1 MVSDPGDRIR
11 RFISE
16 EILFQSAEEGAHLD
30 RDFQL
35 LASIDSLGL
44 MQLVTFL
51 EDELGIQLEQDELR
65 EENFRTVGD
74 VERLASRKAGG

>member
-1 MVSDPGDRIR
+1 VVSDPEDQIR

-16 EILFQSAEEGAHLD
+16 EILFQSAEERAQLD
-30 RDFQL
+30 PDYEL

-65 EENFRTVGD
+65 EENFRTLGD
-74 VERLASRKAGG
+74 VDRLVSRKAGG